1 MSNSVET
8 SDETGA
14 GALPP
19 GWFSAAELG
28 DGRFRLVGELDGVA
42 VAAVRERLGCL
53 GGDVEFDCSQVSF
66 IDSSGLHLLVGIR
79 DACTAG
85 GGSLVLVNPSRCV
98 ARLVALTGLD
108 AVLVTRVDGPSQS

>member
-1 MSNSVET
+1 MSNVVGT
-8 SDETGA
+8 SDEDATAISLGVFT
-14 GALPP
+14 AL
-19 GWFSAAELG
+19 ELG

-42 VAAVRERLGCL
+42 VASVRERFGLL
-53 GGDVEFDCSQVSF
+53 GGDLEFECSKVTF
-66 IDSSGLHLLVGIR
+66 IDSSGLHLLVAVR

-108 AVLVTRVDGPSQS
+108 AVLTTRVDGPSQP